1 MTELVSAHEYAMAIL
16 QRPLEY
22 IAATT
27 IQRTWRSLKVE
38 QMAEVER
45 ARATMHKVENLVG
58 PSWKN
63 KDSDQIEDLL
73 EGIKVIKDKTLLTF
87 SETCEARTKNDFT
100 YQEFIHKEDGK
111 EKGTAKFTLLVNSWT
126 SYLGNKKDF
135 FNGPVKVWA
144 DDPSSKDWIDH
155 LERVILLLEN
165 KVPVMLWGQGGG
177 YKKLYPSDKRKIS
190 ELKDYWRLHQLKKEI
205 AKLQG
210 EEKAAKQGKRK
221 KKRKRYQMNPLA
233 KEFNPDVLYAY
244 AI

>member
-1 MTELVSAHEYAMAIL
+1 MTELLSAHEYAMAIL
-16 QRPLEY
+16 QRPLKY
-22 IAATT
+22 IAATK
-27 IQRTWRSLKVE
+27 IQKTWRSMKIE

-45 ARATMHKVENLVG
+45 ARAQMHKVENLVG
-58 PSWKN
+58 PSWKS
-63 KDSDQIEDLL
+63 KCSDKIEDLL
-73 EGIKVIKDKTLLTF
+73 EGMDVIKDKTLLTF
-87 SETCEARTKNDFT
+87 SETCEARTKNGFT
-100 YQEFIHKEDGK
+100 YREFIHKEDGK
-111 EKGTAKFTLLVNSWT
+111 EKGTTKFTLLVNSWT
-126 SYLGNKKDF
+126 SYLGNKKEF
-135 FNGPVKVWA
+135 FNGPGKVWA

-221 KKRKRYQMNPLA
+221 RKRYQMNPLA
-233 KEFNPDVLYAY
+233 EEFFPEVLYAY
-244 AI
+244 AV